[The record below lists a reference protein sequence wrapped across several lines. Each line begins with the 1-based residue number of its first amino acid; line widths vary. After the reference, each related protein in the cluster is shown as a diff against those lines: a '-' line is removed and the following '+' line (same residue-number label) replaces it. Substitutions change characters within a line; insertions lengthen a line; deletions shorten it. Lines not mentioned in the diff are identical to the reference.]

1 MFSFSN
7 QPINKSSVVDSI
19 IDFISLIK
27 TIMNPPNKNLYLE
40 IHRLRSEGKDSECK
54 LLKKSKLPWITP
66 NCVVKQRS
74 LEAEG
79 EFEKN
84 YLFSSGFI
92 YFDIDIFDKNLTT
105 DELKKILIR
114 KYGHIVALISKS
126 SSNRGISILI
136 RINSKIYSKEEYSLV
151 YDYIFST
158 YFSNIENGVEF
169 DSSINILGAPW
180 FVPFDESVYVNYE
193 SEIDVSS
200 VLNNSKVSND
210 VLYPPHTQI
219 HGLTPKPKSKPKKI
233 DYAEINTFDVF
244 DQWILETKVDVV
256 DSILIEAIPILT
268 IRFPKIIKD
277 GSKRKVFRKVIHDI
291 MELHPNGSYGYVLN
305 FIKHINENFA
315 SPKMEG
321 DFLKQVVKGQFNYI
335 RNQEGY
341 KNKSKKP
348 LRVIHY
354 EKNII
359 VKSSIK
365 KKYANQIRGVLDG
378 YLTHKKIVNAINYL
392 LDEHGDYVY
401 QDIANIIEVSPS
413 TVKRHIHKE
422 KIDYQMKYD
431 EIITEVNN
439 HITFL
444 D

>member
-1 MFSFSN
+1 
-7 QPINKSSVVDSI
+7 
-19 IDFISLIK
+19 
-27 TIMNPPNKNLYLE
+27 
-40 IHRLRSEGKDSECK
+40 
-54 LLKKSKLPWITP
+54 
-66 NCVVKQRS
+66 VVKQRS

-105 DELKKILIR
+105 DELKKVLIR

-151 YDYIFST
+151 YDYILST
-158 YFSNIENGVEF
+158 YFSDIENGVEF

-200 VLNNSKVSND
+200 VLNNSKGSNN
-210 VLYPPHTQI
+210 VLYPPPSTQI
-219 HGLTPKPKSKPKKI
+219 HRLTLKPNSKPKKI
-233 DYAEINTFDVF
+233 DYAEINTLDVF
-244 DQWILETKVDVV
+244 DKWILETKVDVV
-256 DSILIEAIPILT
+256 DSILIEPIPILT

-277 GSKRKVFRKVIHDI
+277 GSKRKVFRKLIHDI

-305 FIKHINENFA
+305 IINHINENFA

-321 DFLKQVVKGQFNYI
+321 EFLKKVVKSQFNYI

-341 KNKSKKP
+341 KNKSKKSI
-348 LRVIHY
+348 RVIHY
-354 EKNII
+354 EENII
-359 VKSSIK
+359 IKSSK
-365 KKYANQIRGVLDG
+365 RKKYANQIRGVLDG
-378 YLTHKKIVNAINYL
+378 YLTHKNIVNAANYL

-401 QDIANIIEVSPS
+401 QDIANLMEISLS

-422 KIDYQMKYD
+422 KIDYQRKYVS
-431 EIITEVNN
+431 IITELKN